1 MDENGEGVAVPEEKA
16 GSVEPAKDRIRRPQR
31 APGPEILKKRT
42 NCYFW
47 ARRIQAK
54 QEKQEKQE
62 AARHDRNRGH
72 YHAVP
77 YDYGDDDDKE
87 GNNVAKKKANH

>member
-16 GSVEPAKDRIRRPQR
+16 GSVEPAKGRTRRPQR
-31 APGPEILKKRT
+31 APGPEILVKRA
-42 NCYFW
+42 NEWFR

-54 QEKQEKQE
+54 QEEQDE
-62 AARHDRNRGH
+62 AAVH
-72 YHAVP
+72 

-87 GNNVAKKKANH
+87 GKEEGNK